1 MLPLYNL
8 SIIYKNVPLQQMVS
22 TGYKA
27 DNGFIECFA
36 LRADGKGVKSMRD
49 CKIGNFCV
57 WL

>member
-1 MLPLYNL
+1 
-8 SIIYKNVPLQQMVS
+8 MVS

-27 DNGFIECFA
+27 DNGFECFA